1 MICILTNGSKW
12 FIIAA
17 LIINRIWAGVL
28 LQALPEYL
36 LLTKGEIMSDSKAII
51 EEKLAALE
59 SGLFTMSKDR
69 ARALSNHETVD
80 LIEALRADV
89 ATIKAE
95 LNK

>member
-1 MICILTNGSKW
+1 
-12 FIIAA
+12 
-17 LIINRIWAGVL
+17 
-28 LQALPEYL
+28 
-36 LLTKGEIMSDSKAII
+36 MSDSKAII

>member
-1 MICILTNGSKW
+1 MNRVWASAFLL
-12 FIIAA
+12 A
-17 LIINRIWAGVL
+17 LL
-28 LQALPEYL
+28 EYL
-36 LLTKGEIMSDSKAII
+36 LFTKGEIMSDSKAII

-59 SGLFTMSKDR
+59 SGLFTMGKDR

>member
-1 MICILTNGSKW
+1 
-12 FIIAA
+12 
-17 LIINRIWAGVL
+17 
-28 LQALPEYL
+28 
-36 LLTKGEIMSDSKAII
+36 MSNSNAVI

-59 SGLFTMSKDR
+59 SGLFSMSKDR

-80 LIEALRADV
+80 LIEALREAV